1 MGTRKYLSGRALVTY
16 GLVFGVSL
24 ALAGC
29 GADSPSGNE
38 SAKAGASSGDTATA
52 EPVPQTRTDQKRRS
66 DGQVE
71 LRQAA
76 QTRAAN
82 AANELPPLRV
92 EPPILDFGFIPPE
105 VDSAGTVKLVNIS
118 DKPLRI
124 LAVQPTC
131 KCTTLK
137 DLAGTEIPVGG
148 SVDLEASLDGGPNP
162 GPKTAAVKV
171 LVENYPRPIEVD
183 LKAEISL
190 PIRAIPA
197 YVNAVRD
204 QNKVGRIVIE
214 SIDGEPFTICSI
226 HGKKPNLMNFDPE
239 TDPPTNKHI
248 YNYDLSEFELPY
260 PRYLV
265 VATDNPKTPVV
276 DIYLRHE
283 STMPGLNRNLR
294 VAGGFRHPFGR
305 IDKGGSMEMEI
316 GFITPDDPIA
326 TVVSTSPDARVD
338 LIGTRTEQVKDDVVS
353 FQKIRIT
360 PASDHEG
367 VLYFPA
373 TFLTSRGQSVDVPLF
388 GIVVPAGE
396 ACAAEWRAEVE
407 SKPAP
412 EDSAG

>member
-1 MGTRKYLSGRALVTY
+1 M
-16 GLVFGVSL
+16 
-24 ALAGC
+24 
-29 GADSPSGNE
+29 
-38 SAKAGASSGDTATA
+38 ATT
-52 EPVPQTRTDQKRRS
+52 PD
-66 DGQVE
+66 
-71 LRQAA
+71 
-76 QTRAAN
+76 
-82 AANELPPLRV
+82 ELPPIRI

-148 SVDLEASLDGGPNP
+148 SVNLEASLDGGPNP

-171 LVENYPRPIEVD
+171 LIENYPRPIEVD

-197 YVNAVRD
+197 YINAVRD
-204 QNKVGRIVIE
+204 QNRVGRIVIE

-239 TDPPTNKHI
+239 TDPPTNKYI

-305 IDKGGSMEMEI
+305 IDKGGSLEMEI

-338 LIGTRTEQVKDDVVS
+338 LIGTRSEQVKDDLVS

-373 TFLTSRGQSVDVPLF
+373 TFLTTRGQSVDVPLF